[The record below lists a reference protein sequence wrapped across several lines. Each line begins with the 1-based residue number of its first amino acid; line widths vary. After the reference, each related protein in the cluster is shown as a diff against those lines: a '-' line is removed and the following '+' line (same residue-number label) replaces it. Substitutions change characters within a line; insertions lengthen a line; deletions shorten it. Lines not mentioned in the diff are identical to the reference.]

1 MMENIEPFES
11 IYGLFE
17 MLVTRYGAV
26 GIAAAMFAESAGVP
40 FASAIV
46 LLTAGSMILRGSVSF
61 WSIFWA
67 STIGITLGSIVSYLI
82 GMVGSVVGRRLRFNN
97 DNQQAA
103 RSGNRR
109 TSRFWQLWKQYGY
122 FSIFMAQLWGFTRTF
137 ISFPAGAMH
146 MNFYI
151 FIAYTFLGG
160 MLFSLIAIGSS
171 LVLTHSMGLTLR
183 LLRTI
188 YSSSPWL
195 LMLSL
200 TLFGIAI
207 IFLLYWKKKITIDRE
222 KNEGSDAE
230 RSIYK
235 AED

>member
-1 MMENIEPFES
+1 MENIEPFET
-11 IYGLFE
+11 IYDLFE
-17 MLVTRYGAV
+17 MLIARYGAM

-82 GMVGSVVGRRLRFNN
+82 GMVGSVVGRKMRFNYHKH
-97 DNQQAA
+97 QQTVLPKR
-103 RSGNRR
+103 RSKSQIRL
-109 TSRFWQLWKQYGY
+109 LWKRYGN
-122 FSIFMAQLWGFTRTF
+122 FSIFMAQLWGFSRTF

-151 FIAYTFLGG
+151 FVIYTFLGG

-171 LVLTHSMGLTLR
+171 LVLTHTMGLMIR
-183 LLRTI
+183 LLK
-188 YSSSPWL
+188 SMLNLSPWL
-195 LMLSL
+195 LLL
-200 TLFGIAI
+200 PAALIGAAI
-207 IFLLYWKKKITIDRE
+207 IYLLLRKKNK
-222 KNEGSDAE
+222 GLSV
-230 RSIYK
+230 
-235 AED
+235 EDNQSNDDESSF